1 MQKTMK
7 NPMQMEMLRRKDV
20 STVTL
25 YGVSSVDH
33 FTTSLVMVCIGRG
46 TVRLMGSGLC
56 IRTFEG
62 HILEVR
68 GNISEMG
75 FLGHGDI

>member
-1 MQKTMK
+1 MQKTRK
-7 NPMQMEMLRRKDV
+7 NPMQMELFRRKEAT
-20 STVTL
+20 TVTL

-33 FTTSLVMVCIGRG
+33 FTTSLIMVRIGRG
-46 TVRLMGSGLC
+46 TVRLMGSALC

-62 HILEVR
+62 RMLQVY